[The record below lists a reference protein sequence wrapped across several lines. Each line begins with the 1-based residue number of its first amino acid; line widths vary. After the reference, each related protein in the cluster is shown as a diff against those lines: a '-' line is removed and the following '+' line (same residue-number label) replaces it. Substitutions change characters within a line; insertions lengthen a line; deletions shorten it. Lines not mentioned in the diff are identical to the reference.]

1 MSALDNKFST
11 LSGTGLD
18 LYYTFGD
25 VETNNNVP
33 YDRFGYS
40 TVTSIS
46 NNSWTTPSNPPTD
59 RLKSTNSGYAPAGGD
74 RSTLFTTTSS
84 TTGRLRNTNTAM
96 LNIFNDSDFVTGFW
110 FKSVSWKTPAYD
122 DGYVI
127 QSVGQASATGGGYAW
142 FYATLPD
149 DLTPRFVFEPGG
161 TALNV
166 TTTSVNASDGNW
178 HFLAVRKIG
187 ARIIAYVDMIQIY
200 DSNNYTSG
208 DFLYSNNTTN
218 NATSFNVGHTDT
230 TNPSSF
236 MFSNFFAGSS
246 TKFTY
251 TVLNDIYAIG
261 AGITNISHSAT
272 PVTAT
277 ALMTTESIS
286 RGSTITATP
295 VTASCLA
302 TSPTIA
308 IVANNHTEITTSI
321 TASALLPNATIQASV
336 NISNSAPALTASVIF
351 NSSEVDANTSTSFN
365 SPALTASSLMVK
377 VPEITFPMYAA
388 ATLPAPTLN
397 VEGGYFVKVMSKNP
411 LIYSNFETSTFT
423 NYGSMPISDVYV
435 GSSVLK
441 ETNSGGS
448 MQLVGNGKSWK
459 FNGNINNS
467 PNRIEITPQDPAL
480 INNLTASET
489 SIEFWTK
496 STGETLYPSA
506 PKTKISIGRYTIAIG
521 NGSMAVG
528 IYNTKRM
535 YYWAGY
541 GADRYALEY
550 YSQDT
555 VPHNHDEDP
564 WYMQPEM
571 TNPLN
576 EGVMANPK
584 YRKGYLDYQYTN
596 DPSWAVRKEFIRQQD
611 WNHVVLN
618 LTGNSTTGG
627 FELYLNGSLAV
638 QVQGIRLDPFT
649 VTDSNYLP
657 YIQIKETGS
666 GAQIATELQN
676 MSFDLIETTD
686 LLGNPINQSLYGPQ
700 YPGKEIANEFYDAYI
715 GQGVTY
721 IDEFAIYP
729 TKLTGSE
736 VINHYNDIATRSP
749 NVNVYTLPFIAN
761 AIVPNHQFRVE
772 TNTNIPSIPLTTSST
787 IVEPTVLA
795 VRNKNVSSDVL
806 NAGATIQSDVNVYY
820 GRTQIADIAIAYVES
835 GAAYALDSTYYNYVK
850 TNINPY
856 RYVTFDSADATL
868 DYGIDA
874 DYSAVPTV
882 IGGTILNPGL
892 AINGKSAKTAGTS
905 YITDGVILK
914 ESEWNDSWGT
924 GQNSY
929 HSAFWF
935 ERALDDNST
944 TGLRVLWNLNGYKDN
959 QHVVLYQYQGKLSM
973 QFNNGSGTWI
983 QQDTAALDLFDYNR
997 HFIVIEF
1004 DHTNS
1009 AHNTVRLYV
1018 DAVLKMTV
1026 DLGTY
1031 TGSTTNAASADS
1043 GPNNEANNRPRLSI
1057 GCLITPFASTA
1068 LPVTPANTKLIIDEI
1083 YWDKNS
1089 ITQTQ
1094 VTNLY
1099 NIMPSS
1105 IDKNFVATAITATA
1119 LVVDPS
1125 RSIEIKKPAPALI
1138 ASLDIVSSTTRVV
1151 FNLIIIATPITAN
1164 ANIVNAQRIDNVN
1177 INAGI
1182 YFVSASS
1189 NGGEAKVT
1197 SQADPMLAT
1206 IVLPNKV
1213 SIGTNI
1219 TTTHLTN
1226 NTLSIWARYLR
1237 YEEPSRFANALNFM
1251 EEIK

>member
-1 MSALDNKFST
+1 MSALDDKFST

-25 VETNNNVP
+25 LETNNGVP

-46 NNSWTTPSNPPTD
+46 NNSWTTPSNPSVD

-84 TTGRLRNTNTAM
+84 TTARLRNTNTAM

-110 FKSVSWKTPAYD
+110 FKSVSWKTPDYN

-127 QSVGQASATGGGYAW
+127 HSVGQASATGGGYAW
-142 FYATLPD
+142 FYATTPD
-149 DLTPRFVFEPGG
+149 NLTPTFIFEPGG
-161 TALNV
+161 TGLNV
-166 TTTSVNASDGNW
+166 ANTSINAGDGAW

-187 ARIIAYVDMIQIY
+187 TRIIAYVDMTQIY
-200 DSNNYTSG
+200 DSANYISS
-208 DFLYSNNTTN
+208 DFLYSSNTTN
-218 NATSFNVGHTDT
+218 AATSFNIGHTDT
-230 TNPSSF
+230 YNPSSF
-236 MFSNFFAGSS
+236 MFSNFFTGSS
-246 TKFTY
+246 TKFTQA
-251 TVLNDIYAIG
+251 VLNEIYAIG

-277 ALMTTESIS
+277 ALMTDPSIL
-286 RGSTITATP
+286 RGATITATP
-295 VTASCLA
+295 ITASCLSTEPTVVIVA
-302 TSPTIA
+302 NTTTQITTSVTASTLFPSPTIQ
-308 IVANNHTEITTSI
+308 S
-321 TASALLPNATIQASV
+321 SV
-336 NISNSAPALTASVIF
+336 NISNSAPALTASVVF
-351 NSSEVDANTSTSFN
+351 NSSEIDATTSTSFN
-365 SPALTASSLMVK
+365 SSALTASALMVK
-377 VPEITFPMYAA
+377 TAEIAFAMYAN
-388 ATLPAPTLN
+388 ATLVNPRLS
-397 VEGGYFVKVMSKNP
+397 VEGGYFAKVMSKNP
-411 LIYSNFETSTFT
+411 LVYSNFETSTFT

-441 ETNSGGS
+441 QTDSGGS

-467 PNRIEITPQDPAL
+467 PNRIEITPQDPTL
-480 INNLTASET
+480 INNLVSSET
-489 SIEFWTK
+489 SIEFWAK
-496 STGETLYPSA
+496 STGPVLHPQA
-506 PKTKISIGRYTIAIG
+506 PKTMIRIGRYTIAIG
-521 NGSMAVG
+521 NDSLAVG
-528 IYNTKRM
+528 IYNTKKM

-541 GADRYALEY
+541 DANRYALET

-564 WYMQPEM
+564 YYLIREM
-571 TNPLN
+571 PNSLTGFMEANPL
-576 EGVMANPK
+576 
-584 YRKGYLDYQYTN
+584 YRKGYLHYRTTY
-596 DPSWAVRKEFIRQQD
+596 DPSWAISSDFIKQQD

-618 LTGNSTTGG
+618 ITGNSTTGA
-627 FELYLNGSLAV
+627 FELYLNGSLAY
-638 QVQGIRLDPFT
+638 QVQGIRLDPFPT
-649 VTDSNYLP
+649 TEFEYLP
-657 YIQIKETGS
+657 YIQIKETGAGS
-666 GAQIATELQN
+666 KINDELHNLQFWFNTATKHPAD
-676 MSFDLIETTD
+676 FIIE
-686 LLGNPINQSLYGPQ
+686 S
-700 YPGKEIANEFYDAYI
+700 EFYDAYI

-772 TNTNIPSIPLTTSST
+772 TNTNIPSTPLTTSST

-835 GAAYALDSTYYNYVK
+835 GAAYPLDSTYYNYVK

-1009 AHNTVRLYV
+1009 EHNTVRLYV

-1031 TGSTTNAASADS
+1031 TGLTTNAASADS
-1043 GPNNEANNRPRLSI
+1043 GPNDEANNRPRLSV

-1119 LVVDPS
+1119 LVVDAS
-1125 RSIEIKKPAPALI
+1125 KSIEIKKSAPALT
-1138 ASLDIVSSTTRVV
+1138 ASLDIVSPTIRVV

-1197 SQADPMLAT
+1197 SQADPMIAT
-1206 IVLPNKV
+1206 IILPNKV
-1213 SIGTNI
+1213 SVGTNI
-1219 TTTHLTN
+1219 TATHLTN